1 MDTLRTNR
9 GDPKFPLNGVV
20 PALLQPCPTFIIE
33 GKTKG
38 ITSISM
44 YTYAKEIY

>member
-1 MDTLRTNR
+1 MHSD
-9 GDPKFPLNGVV
+9 GVV